1 MSLKIK
7 RSRSYHTG
15 GLTQVEQ
22 ERFDGFWRQVL
33 AERGGESA
41 IFSDEGSVLRTFRD
55 IEEERAAWHIRL
67 SGFSKGDGLVAAIG
81 NDPSWPAFLLAC
93 WDRGL
98 VIAPIKTPDPC
109 GLH

>member
-7 RSRSYHTG
+7 RGRSYHTG

-22 ERFDGFWRQVL
+22 ERFDGSWRQVL
-33 AERGGESA
+33 AERGSESA

-67 SGFSKGDGLVAAIG
+67 S
-81 NDPSWPAFLLAC
+81 
-93 WDRGL
+93 
-98 VIAPIKTPDPC
+98 
-109 GLH
+109 